1 MKQLLFFLL
10 STVII
15 ELFTSCFS
23 AKPVITKQTFTYDY
37 KTPRTMQP
45 GVANVLVTLVRP
57 QYATD
62 FVRQY
67 GESDV
72 FVNFRKFIGDDI
84 EELLIDKGYRIKNT
98 YPSFDNMTYDEK
110 KDVDVAFEIEIVP
123 TFTAAE
129 GGWKRYTPFQFNTN
143 GNPRYAYGYNGTVSL
158 IGKINL
164 IGIEPMSH
172 EKIWLKSVSIPSITN
187 IQINTTHHFSEPVVD
202 VNFLNDPSVY
212 NALGVALQQQY
223 QGILQQIDTYLD
235 PREFTDLKGQ
245 IKELKTKK
253 VY

>member
-1 MKQLLFFLL
+1 MLCI
-10 STVII
+10 STW
-15 ELFTSCFS
+15 LQTCSS
-23 AKPVITKQTFTYDY
+23 AKPVAAKQTFTYDY
-37 KTPRTMQP
+37 KTPHTEKP
-45 GVANVLVTLVRP
+45 GSANVLVTLVRTH
-57 QYATD
+57 YATD

-110 KDVDVAFEIEIVP
+110 KDVDVALEIEIVP

-129 GGWKRYTPFQFNTN
+129 GGWKTYTPFQFSPS
-143 GNPRYAYGYNGTVSL
+143 GNATHTYGYSGTVSL

-172 EKIWLKSVSIPSITN
+172 EKIWLKSIDIPSISN
-187 IQINTTHHFSEPVVD
+187 IQIATSHQLNHPSVD
-202 VNFLNDPSVY
+202 MYFLNDPNVY
-212 NALGVALQQQY
+212 NALGAALQQQY
-223 QGILQQIDTYLD
+223 HGILQQIDTYLD
-235 PREFTDLKGQ
+235 PREFADLKGQ
-245 IKELKTKK
+245 IKELKVKK